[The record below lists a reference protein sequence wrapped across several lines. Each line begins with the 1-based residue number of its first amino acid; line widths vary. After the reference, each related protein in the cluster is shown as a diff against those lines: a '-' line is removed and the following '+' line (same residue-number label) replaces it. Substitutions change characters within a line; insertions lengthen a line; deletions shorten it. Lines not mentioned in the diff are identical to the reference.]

1 MSTITVNQASE
12 YTVMRDSNRLSQRKI
27 NYADLVLYVKLKTLD
42 CLAECSAIAN
52 IEEWAVA
59 VNNEDVGDKVALSI
73 TAENEKVFTL
83 VSWVETGESIKPT
96 VIETPLS
103 KAAYGQ
109 LLKLGVRGF
118 KYRQHRF
125 DIPYTKNAWLAD
137 VFQNHV
143 GEDHPWIRLTL
154 AAQETEMEMPV
165 IPFPVEAYV
174 FEYDVNNTPEEEQLI
189 RDLWNRKWMS
199 IGKS

>member
-1 MSTITVNQASE
+1 MTTITVNQASE

-27 NYADLVLYVKLKTLD
+27 NYADLVLYVQLKSLD
-42 CLAECSAIAN
+42 CLAECNAIAN
-52 IEEWAVA
+52 IEEWSLNVK
-59 VNNEDVGDKVALSI
+59 NDEVGDKVALSI
-73 TAENEKVFTL
+73 MAENDMTHTL
-83 VSWVETGESIKPT
+83 VTWVETGEAIKPS
-96 VIETPLS
+96 VVETPLS
-103 KAAYGQ
+103 KDAYMQ
-109 LLKLGVRGF
+109 LKELGVRGY

-154 AAQETEMEMPV
+154 AAQETDMEMPV
-165 IPFPVEAYV
+165 VPFPVDGYV
-174 FEYDVNNTPEEEQLI
+174 FEYDPENTPEEEQVI
-189 RDLWNRKWMS
+189 RDLWNRKWMC

>member
-12 YTVMRDSNRLSQRKI
+12 YTVLRDSNRLSQRKI
-27 NYADLVLYVKLKTLD
+27 NYADLVLYVHLKTLD
-42 CLAECSAIAN
+42 SLAECNAIAN
-52 IEEWAVA
+52 IEEWALDVK
-59 VNNEDVGDKVALSI
+59 NDDVGAKVALSI
-73 TAENEKVFTL
+73 IAENEMTHTL
-83 VSWVETGESIKPT
+83 VSWVETGEGVRPS

-103 KAAYGQ
+103 KAAYEQ
-109 LLKLGVRGF
+109 LKELGVRGF

-154 AAQETEMEMPV
+154 AAQETDMEMPV
-165 IPFPVEAYV
+165 VPFPVEAHV
-174 FEYDVNNTPEEEQLI
+174 FEYDPENTPEEEQVI
-189 RDLWNRKWMS
+189 SDLWNRKWMS